1 MENHENR
8 NSESDFINFFKGL
21 DESYQRFV
29 IDKMKTKPPD
39 STQTL
44 IEADSAGQE
53 CDPESR

>member
-21 DESYQRFV
+21 DESYQRYV
-29 IDKMKTKPPD
+29 IDKMQKKPPD
-39 STQTL
+39 SNQDSTK
-44 IEADSAGQE
+44 ADSAGQE